1 MSFPLPPASSHARSL
16 IDLASIAEILAPE
29 NAGKLMPIWQ
39 ARKVAEGMFAAD
51 KAIARVALVIVR
63 ADTDERWLVTFGPRG
78 GWRKEWNFG
87 TGRPTLAEIRATE
100 YAAAKAGTN
109 SALKAYWAG
118 SATAS
123 VLRDC
128 QAGRT
133 VTLNPQED

>member
-1 MSFPLPPASSHARSL
+1 MSFPLPPASSPARAL

-87 TGRPTLAEIRATE
+87 TGRPPAPAD
-100 YAAAKAGTN
+100 
-109 SALKAYWAG
+109 SWA
-118 SATAS
+118 
-123 VLRDC
+123 VNEMFLE
-128 QAGRT
+128 
-133 VTLNPQED
+133 PEE